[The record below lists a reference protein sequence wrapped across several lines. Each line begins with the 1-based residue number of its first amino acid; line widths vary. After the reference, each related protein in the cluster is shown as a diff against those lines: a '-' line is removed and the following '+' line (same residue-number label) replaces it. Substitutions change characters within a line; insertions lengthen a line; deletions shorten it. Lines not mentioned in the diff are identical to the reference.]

1 MNIDVSGYLRS
12 YTIRDWIRI
21 CIYICGYLLLR
32 PYLMKIGAKLQE
44 KGHKKAEEQG
54 ANIDSELTHGK
65 TAKFHGEFDTDDEDE
80 KENPD
85 AEFRWGYS
93 ARRRIRK
100 QRNEYFKNQ
109 DKSPLDA
116 YVDDDND
123 ADIQEHLE
131 D

>member
-1 MNIDVSGYLRS
+1 MNIDFTGYLQS
-12 YTIRDWIRI
+12 YTIKDWIRI

-32 PYLMKIGAKLQE
+32 PYLMKIGEKLQE
-44 KGHKKAEEQG
+44 KDHKRSEEQG
-54 ANIDSELTHGK
+54 YVDPQMTHGR
-65 TAKFHGEFDTDDEDE
+65 TEKFHGEFDTDDEDE

-100 QRNEYFKNQ
+100 QREEYFKNQ
-109 DKSPLDA
+109 NKSPLDA
-116 YVDDDND
+116 YTEDDND
-123 ADIQEHLE
+123 ADIQEHLQ